1 MAKAISYLELQ
12 QRVQRILLASK
23 AAADKT
29 KQALITTGAKR
40 EQSVLKT
47 EQILTCI
54 WASGCYLDMT
64 TKNP

>member
-1 MAKAISYLELQ
+1 MAKLLIDSELRE
-12 QRVQRILLASK
+12 RVQRIILESRI
-23 AAADKT
+23 AADMT